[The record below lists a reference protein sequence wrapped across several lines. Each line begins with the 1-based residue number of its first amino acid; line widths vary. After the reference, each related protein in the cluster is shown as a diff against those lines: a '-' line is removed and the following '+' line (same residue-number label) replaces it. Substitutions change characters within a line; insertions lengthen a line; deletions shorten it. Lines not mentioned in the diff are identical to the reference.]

1 MSGDGMNPPFK
12 WFGGKRR
19 VADYVWSRFGET
31 GSYIEPFLGS
41 GAVFVRSPGTVK
53 YSVLND
59 KDCLVANFWRAAK
72 REPEALAEYV
82 SDISH
87 EAEFTAR
94 HVYICER
101 LGSLAPRV
109 MADPDYFDL
118 RIAGYWF
125 YAISQVVGNDFAKG
139 TGRWGVRTADD
150 GTKELVDSMADKAVV
165 GIVPK
170 QRQWEKKKIKLE
182 KAREITASIFK
193 KLESA
198 VILCGAWER
207 AVTPV
212 NFRQSGVY
220 SIFLDP
226 PYSSART
233 MAYRTDGD
241 LREGIMRWC
250 RENGAVR
257 TDGSRSADTRENITS
272 YRTPGGRC
280 MRGRVRTALRRQER
294 LAQTRTGARSG
305 SGLALIACR
314 TFRPVYSVA
323 ELEMWFAA
331 EEKQQRLSLV
341 EGKDGI

>member
-87 EAEFTAR
+87 EAELTAR

-125 YAISQVVGNDFAKG
+125 YAISQVIGDDFATG
-139 TGRWGVRTADD
+139 TGCWGVRTADD
-150 GTKELVDSMADKAVV
+150 GTKELVDSRADKAVV

-226 PYSSART
+226 PYSSARN

-241 LREGIMRWC
+241 LRSGIMRWC
-250 RENGAVR
+250 RENGGREDRRVAVCGY
-257 TDGSRSADTRENITS
+257 DGEYNELQNSGWTMYAWKGANGFTATRKAGANENRSKERIWFSPHCLPDVS
-272 YRTPGGRC
+272 PGLFGGR
-280 MRGRVRTALRRQER
+280 A
-294 LAQTRTGARSG
+294 
-305 SGLALIACR
+305 
-314 TFRPVYSVA
+314 
-323 ELEMWFAA
+323 
-331 EEKQQRLSLV
+331 
-341 EGKDGI
+341 